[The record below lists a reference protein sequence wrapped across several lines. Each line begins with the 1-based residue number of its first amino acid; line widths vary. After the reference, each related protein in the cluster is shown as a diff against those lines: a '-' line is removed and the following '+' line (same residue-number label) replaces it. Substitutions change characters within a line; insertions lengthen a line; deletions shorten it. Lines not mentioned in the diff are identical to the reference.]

1 MRRIPVI
8 ALIVLLLALPIPAV
22 AQVATPAASPVAT
35 AGDFSGLVAIGGRS
49 LYLECRGEGSPTV
62 ILEAGAGNDAD
73 IWDAIALPPDS
84 GETAVMRGVAA
95 FTRVC
100 AYDRPGTILDLD
112 QRSRSDPVP
121 MPRTAAD
128 IVADLHALLTTAAIP
143 GPYVL
148 AGHSFGGLV
157 VRLYAATYPDEV
169 AGLVLVDAVH
179 EVYPHD
185 SPGPRSGV
193 GVAAFQRVQ
202 EQAMPNLEDDPEWE
216 RIDFDASFA
225 QLREAAAAQ
234 PLPPL
239 PLFVLTRGIPASAEV
254 PPEVRSV
261 LPADFPWEAFDTVW
275 QALQDELAALAPGA
289 RHVLATESGHYVQL
303 DQPRLVIDAIRD
315 VVEAVRDPSTWTAT
329 MASPTP

>member
-35 AGDFSGLVAIGGRS
+35 TGDFSGLVDIGGRS

-121 MPRTAAD
+121 MPRTTAD
-128 IVADLHALLTTAAIP
+128 VVADLNALLDAAGVP

-148 AGHSFGGLV
+148 VGHSLGGII
-157 VRLYAATYPDEV
+157 VRQYAAAYPEEV
-169 AGLVLVDAVH
+169 AGLVLVDASH
-179 EVYPHD
+179 EQQNARFEAAL
-185 SPGPRSGV
+185 SPEDW
-193 GVAAFQRVQ
+193 AAYQRYL
-202 EQAMPNLEDDPEWE
+202 EQAMPNRADDPELE
-216 RIDFDASFA
+216 QIDFAASFT
-225 QLREAAAAQ
+225 QLREAAAAH

-239 PLFVLTRGIPASAEV
+239 PLVVLTRGRPWGAEG
-254 PPEVRSV
+254 PPEAEAV
-261 LPADFPWEAFDTVW
+261 LPQDFPWDAFDTVW
-275 QALQDELAALAPGA
+275 QELQDELAALTPEA
-289 RHVLATESGHYVQL
+289 RHVVAAKSGHYIQL
-303 DQPRLVIDAIRD
+303 EQPELVIEAIRQ
-315 VVEAVRDPSTWTAT
+315 VVEGVRHPDTW
-329 MASPTP
+329 SDLSSCCVE